1 MTQLLRVR
9 LPWDVGPLPFQSPR
23 GQWLVWQGGPLLG
36 RHLASRHCG
45 GFSSRSPPEGLFSG
59 SNGSAGAP
67 SGGDLQGIPLLHGH
81 ARSTASSRGR
91 LVRTSRGWL
100 RTRWIG
106 GSRQEQNPAGPG
118 STGLCPSSPPV
129 KDWGPVAPSPPAQ

>member
-1 MTQLLRVR
+1 MAQLLRVR

-59 SNGSAGAP
+59 GNGSAGAP

-106 GSRQEQNPAGPG
+106 GAGAKPSWARVRWALSLLSSCERLG
-118 STGLCPSSPPV
+118 SSS
-129 KDWGPVAPSPPAQ
+129 PSPPAQ